1 MSVNHPICGS
11 ANIPISVCE
20 TRENAHAEMFSEISP
35 ATSMVELNRLISSEL
50 LVEIETTA
58 IITSDSVIK
67 TAKTS
72 YDR

>member
-1 MSVNHPICGS
+1 
-11 ANIPISVCE
+11 
-20 TRENAHAEMFSEISP
+20 MFSEISP